1 MTDLLTRLGLSAE
14 CSGAWI
20 GEPLATTGPVVSS
33 VNPATG
39 EVIASVRLAT
49 APDLEQALSRSQDVF
64 KRWRSLPAPA
74 RGEIVRQMGEALR
87 AAKDDLGAL
96 VSLEVGKIRQEG
108 LGEVQ
113 EGIDIADFA
122 VGLSRQLYGL
132 SMHSERPA
140 HRMMEQW
147 HPLGVVGCITA
158 FNFPHAVW
166 AWNAMLAAVCGD
178 TVLWKPSLK
187 APLTAIATHIICEK
201 VLAQHGWSG
210 VFTLIIGE
218 DKEVGE
224 ALIHDVRVPLISATG
239 STRMG
244 RHVGKIVA
252 GRMARSLLEL
262 GGNNAIIVAP
272 DADLDLALRGVVFGA
287 VGTAGQRCTTTRRLY
302 LHRDIAEAFTARLVK
317 AYGQVRIGDPLADG
331 VLMGPLIDA

>member
-1 MTDLLTRLGLSAE
+1 M
-14 CSGAWI
+14 
-20 GEPLATTGPVVSS
+20 
-33 VNPATG
+33 
-39 EVIASVRLAT
+39 RLAT

-201 VLAQHGWSG
+201 VLA
-210 VFTLIIGE
+210 
-218 DKEVGE
+218 
-224 ALIHDVRVPLISATG
+224 
-239 STRMG
+239 
-244 RHVGKIVA
+244 
-252 GRMARSLLEL
+252 
-262 GGNNAIIVAP
+262 
-272 DADLDLALRGVVFGA
+272 
-287 VGTAGQRCTTTRRLY
+287 
-302 LHRDIAEAFTARLVK
+302 
-317 AYGQVRIGDPLADG
+317 
-331 VLMGPLIDA
+331 